1 MEYLSLTNN
10 FLINLNFIINFP
22 DLFYLDVFGNPLE
35 EFEALNYKNTFGY
48 LRLTVESFHEKNLL
62 NIFGLNCSIL
72 EIDIKDRNVCKAF
85 KLNNPNIMMINNEIK
100 YYIDP
105 LIEAETRKNTKRHK
119 SINRKSVNLN
129 VNKSTQLDDVSLFS
143 LGNLNLPNN
152 SSNLHSYLKIINYN
166 EKIN

>member
-1 MEYLSLTNN
+1 M
-10 FLINLNFIINFP
+10 I
-22 DLFYLDVFGNPLE
+22 
-35 EFEALNYKNTFGY
+35 
-48 LRLTVESFHEKNLL
+48 HKNLL

-119 SINRKSVNLN
+119 SINRKIS
-129 VNKSTQLDDVSLFS
+129 KK
-143 LGNLNLPNN
+143 GK
-152 SSNLHSYLKIINYN
+152 KIQI
-166 EKIN
+166 I